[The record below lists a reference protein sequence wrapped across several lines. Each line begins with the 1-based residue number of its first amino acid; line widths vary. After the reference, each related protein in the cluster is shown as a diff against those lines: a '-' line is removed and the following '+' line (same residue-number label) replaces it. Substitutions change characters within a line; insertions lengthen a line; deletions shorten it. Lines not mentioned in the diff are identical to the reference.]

1 MRWSQRQVELM
12 TDLLPLVELEGPPR
26 ERGLA
31 LGRAVGERIHAT
43 ARMYADAFR
52 KTPKELESEGL
63 RFRDTVVGFSRDHLT
78 EMEGIAEGA
87 DLPLGSV
94 LAINARSEIRP
105 QTTATEC
112 TSVAFPASGWYGQ
125 TWDWAAAQ
133 ENLAILV
140 RTQHGDGHRTVTMT
154 EPGMLAKVGISSAG
168 VSVCLNALT
177 CYEKA
182 RGIPVHLLLRAAL
195 DARTTREADG
205 LVRPPR
211 GCAGNILLGFQG
223 RYLDVEHANHRAF
236 VLEGGRPFAHANHYL
251 GADITRRDLPRHRSS
266 LARQARATELLDG
279 PGDRSHLESILGDTE
294 GPLPILR
301 PFGPHEEFGRY
312 GTVFR
317 ICLHPASG
325 AFQIAKG
332 RVGTPYRELTLK
344 G

>member
-1 MRWSQRQVELM
+1 M
-12 TDLLPLVELEGPPR
+12 TGFLPLVELDGPPR
-26 ERGLA
+26 ERGRT
-31 LGRAVGERIHAT
+31 LGRAMADRIHAT

-52 KTPKELESEGL
+52 KTPTELESEGL
-63 RFRDTVVGFSRDHLT
+63 RFRDTVAGFSRSYLT

-87 DLPLGSV
+87 GLPLGSV

-105 QTTATEC
+105 PTLATEC

-133 ENLAILV
+133 EKLAILV
-140 RTQHGDGHRTVTMT
+140 RTLHSDGHRTLTMT

-177 CYEKA
+177 CYEKS
-182 RGIPVHLLLRAAL
+182 RGVPVHLLLRGAL
-195 DARTTREADG
+195 DARTAREADG

-211 GCAGNILLGFQG
+211 GCAGNILLGYRH
-223 RYLDVEHANHRAF
+223 RYLDVEHANERAF

-266 LARQARATELLDG
+266 LARQARATELLLDG
-279 PGDRSHLESILGDTE
+279 PGDLPHLESILADTE

-301 PFGPHEEFGRY
+301 PFGPHEEFERY

-317 ICLHPASG
+317 ICMHPVSG
-325 AFQIAKG
+325 VFRIAEG
-332 RVGTPYRELTLK
+332 QADAPHRELTL
-344 G
+344 